1 MPVSMPVT
9 MLADFSLHK
18 VGGAIGDKITPETIA
33 HHLAHINRYNGAFGA
48 YSVAQHCVHV
58 SERLPNCL
66 KFSGLMHDVCEV
78 WTGDITSPIKK
89 ALYPLADKLEAHYL
103 TQVDARWQVETR
115 HQLVQEADLKMLVT
129 EAKSFGAP
137 LDAFPPVEPYDFTV
151 RIWTAEQA
159 KAAWLAV
166 YYALV

>member
-1 MPVSMPVT
+1 MSVT
-9 MLADFSLHK
+9 MLGDFSIHT

-58 SERLPNCL
+58 SEQLPPLL

-78 WTGDITSPIKK
+78 WTGDITTPIKRYLGLP
-89 ALYPLADKLEAHYL
+89 AGHLEAHYL

-115 HQLVQEADLKMLVT
+115 HKLVHEADLRMLIT
-129 EAKSFGAP
+129 ELVSFGAP
-137 LDAFPPVEPYDFTV
+137 LKGFPTAEPYDFTV
-151 RIWTAEQA
+151 RSWTAEQA

>member
-1 MPVSMPVT
+1 MSVT
-9 MLADFSLHK
+9 MLGDFSIHT

-58 SERLPNCL
+58 SEQLPPLL

-103 TQVDARWQVETR
+103 TQVDARWEVETR
-115 HQLVQEADLKMLVT
+115 HELVHEADLRMLIT
-129 EAKSFGAP
+129 EIISFGAP
-137 LDAFPPVEPYDFTV
+137 VKDFPTVEPYDFTV
-151 RIWTAEQA
+151 RRWTAEQA
-159 KAAWLAV
+159 KAAWLAL

>member
-1 MPVSMPVT
+1 MSLGI
-9 MLADFSLHK
+9 LADFSRHT

-58 SERLPNCL
+58 SEQLSRGSKL
-66 KFSGLMHDVCEV
+66 SGLMHDVCEV
-78 WTGDITSPIKK
+78 WTGDITSPIKGYLGLST
-89 ALYPLADKLEAHYL
+89 AHLEAHYL
-103 TQVDARWQVETR
+103 KQVDARWGVKTR
-115 HQLVQEADLKMLVT
+115 HKLVQEADLRMLIT
-129 EAKSFGAP
+129 EVKSFGAP
-137 LDAFPPVEPYDFTV
+137 LDDFPRVEPYDFTV